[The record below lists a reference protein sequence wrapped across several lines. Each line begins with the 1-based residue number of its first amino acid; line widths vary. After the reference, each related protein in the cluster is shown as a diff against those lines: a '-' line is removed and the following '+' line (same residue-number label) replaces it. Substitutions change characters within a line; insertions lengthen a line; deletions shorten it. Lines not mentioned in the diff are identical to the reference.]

1 MFNKSISEA
10 MHLLM
15 AVHMQGEEFYLSQIE
30 GIIKYYGHD
39 VISQAET
46 NLYNTRAF
54 QICIAD

>member
-30 GIIKYYGHD
+30 GIIKYYGQD
-39 VISQAET
+39 IISEAES
-46 NLYNTRAF
+46 NLYGTRAF
-54 QICIAD
+54 QICMTD

>member
-1 MFNKSISEA
+1 MFNKSTSEA

-39 VISQAET
+39 TILEAER
-46 NLYNTRAF
+46 NLYDTRTF
-54 QICIAD
+54 QLCMVM